1 MTSFK
6 IVKLTV
12 GKGKTTGDEKKGEWI
27 KRYYQLELEI
37 TDEHDIEIAKASVEG
52 LIDGWLTPSEL
63 TSQTQPQTEPTT
75 YDTSKIKWEPKTGAK
90 GPFEKTDDYNSLDYK
105 ALLRELQSHKGKM
118 RKNGYFIWIFQNG
131 STIGRKRK

>member
-1 MTSFK
+1 MSFK

-12 GKGKTTGDEKKGEWI
+12 GKGKTTGDEKAGEWI
-27 KRYYQLELEI
+27 KRYYQVETEI
-37 TDEHDIEIAKASVEG
+37 QDEHDVEIAKASVEG
-52 LIDGWLTPSEL
+52 LIDGWLTPSQL
-63 TSQTQPQTEPTT
+63 TSQAQPQTETQA
-75 YDTSKIKWEPKTGAK
+75 YDMAKVKWEQKTGQK

-118 RKNGYFIWIFQNG
+118 RKYGYFLWIFENG